1 MARTSP
7 TARTLAKLKRDGF
20 TAGVVEKWI
29 PQTMRRLDFL
39 GGIDIIACGNGEII
53 GIQCTTSAHAAERV
67 EKLRA
72 EPRLT
77 EWMKNG
83 GKLQVWGWSKKGPR
97 GKRKLWQVTI
107 TELEGA

>member
-7 TARTLAKLKRDGF
+7 TARTLARLKRDGF

-39 GGIDIIACGNGEII
+39 GGIDIIACGNGSII
-53 GIQCTTSAHAAERV
+53 GIQCTSSANAASRV
-67 EKLRA
+67 AKLKA

-83 GKLQVWGWSKKGPR
+83 GKLQVWGWRKGGPR
-97 GKRKLWQVTI
+97 GKRKTWQVTV
-107 TELEGA
+107 TELEAP